1 MAGNGASAGIQTP
14 DSGSTEYRRDAIRK
28 WTELVLVSEAS
39 QAAYQGEYASA
50 EALLAD
56 LTRDPSASI
65 QTLDLLARIR
75 AQQGFLSDAETLW
88 KLVLQRDPAN
98 VAAKA
103 ALARMKRRSLRWPTH
118 RTSVLMLGVLLGCLV
133 GAAAVQV
140 LQTAGRPQIEGKKGP
155 SAFVEQPPAPEV
167 RQRTREETQPTPGL
181 GPVSGL
187 AFSRESNGYSV
198 RFSFPVFHHATY
210 MTSEGGK
217 QVRRL
222 GRELSRHAEAIEAI
236 VVTGCTDAA
245 VPFAD
250 SNYSNNYELSLAR
263 AVVIVVELNRE
274 SRLPRDV
281 FTAKGSDVNSLACT
295 GGPDLKLPA
304 ARTVSL
310 RIVFKK

>member
-1 MAGNGASAGIQTP
+1 
-14 DSGSTEYRRDAIRK
+14 
-28 WTELVLVSEAS
+28 
-39 QAAYQGEYASA
+39 
-50 EALLAD
+50 
-56 LTRDPSASI
+56 
-65 QTLDLLARIR
+65 
-75 AQQGFLSDAETLW
+75 
-88 KLVLQRDPAN
+88 
-98 VAAKA
+98 
-103 ALARMKRRSLRWPTH
+103 
-118 RTSVLMLGVLLGCLV
+118 
-133 GAAAVQV
+133 
-140 LQTAGRPQIEGKKGP
+140 
-155 SAFVEQPPAPEV
+155 
-167 RQRTREETQPTPGL
+167 
-181 GPVSGL
+181 
-187 AFSRESNGYSV
+187 
-198 RFSFPVFHHATY
+198 